1 MLNRDGTTRQN
12 ELPAPQT
19 EDETILDAFDD
30 NFHKAL
36 AELWMLLDS
45 SIQIQVLAHKTGPSS
60 LWNGLSNRFATESA
74 AVEIR
79 RATNKLAVV
88 RQVNLSE
95 VKEFLSETFG
105 AVATLSRHGQCY
117 LVSSLV
123 TYFEKCLPSEFKTV
137 LESLDVADSTLSVS
151 TISMKLHHKMNTL
164 ELKMN

>member
-1 MLNRDGTTRQN
+1 MDYLAAKGFRKFLLNRDGTTGQI

-30 NFHKAL
+30 NLKAL

-45 SIQIQVLAHKTGPSS
+45 SIQIQVLAHKTGPAA
-60 LWNGLSNRFATESA
+60 LWNGLSNRFVTESA

-79 RATNKLAVV
+79 RATNTLAVI

-105 AVATLSRHGQCY
+105 AVATLSRHGQFY

-123 TYFEKCLPSEFKTV
+123 TYFEKCLPSEFRTV

-151 TISMKLHHKMNTL
+151 TI
-164 ELKMN
+164 